1 MVRCTQWF
9 AYSLVRIK
17 SNTYFQGA
25 AGEDDEARQRGS
37 DEVDDEACGSTG
49 LDDDDE
55 ARGGVGEDEVRA
67 AGVGAAGTTAQGR
80 TSRR

>member
-1 MVRCTQWF
+1 MSNQLMLRNAAFIFV
-9 AYSLVRIK
+9 K

-55 ARGGVGEDEVRA
+55 ARGGARR
-67 AGVGAAGTTAQGR
+67 GR
-80 TSRR
+80 SSGRRG